1 MKNELSLRAVLIMI
15 TGMMF
20 IPLGDAAGKL
30 LLQNYSVA
38 PIFVAWARFLTG
50 VIFIF
55 FLYLGRGFSFNVL
68 LNWRVW
74 LRGLLITGAISSILT
89 ALQTEPLVDV
99 FAAFFVGPIVAYVGA
114 FVFLKEEVTK
124 LRTILLF
131 VGFCGTMLVIKP
143 NVNFSTGIG
152 FALFSGCCYG
162 AFLVATR
169 WLSSLSNARTLLI
182 SHLIIGSTLMFIPA
196 MKQVPDLTDVNIM
209 MLLLWSGIAST
220 IGNFLLV
227 VANKMA
233 DASRLA
239 PLVYTQLLSA
249 TVLGALIFADYPDWI
264 GITGLLLLFLSGL
277 APLFVS
283 ERSLK

>member
-1 MKNELSLRAVLIMI
+1 MRNELSLRAVLIMI

-30 LLQNYSVA
+30 LLQNHSVA

-50 VIFIF
+50 VIFI
-55 FLYLGRGFSFNVL
+55 YCIYMGRGFSFGIL

-74 LRGLLITGAISSILT
+74 LRGILITGAISSILT

-99 FAAFFVGPIVAYVGA
+99 FAAFFVGPIVAYFGA
-114 FVFLKEEVTK
+114 YIFLKEGVTK
-124 LRTILLF
+124 LRTVLLLI
-131 VGFCGTMLVIKP
+131 GFCGTMLVIKP
-143 NVNFSTGIG
+143 TINFSVGIG

-169 WLSSLSNARTLLI
+169 WLSDLCNARTLLI
-182 SHLIIGSTLMFIPA
+182 SHLFIGTLFMSAPA
-196 MKQVPDLTDVNIM
+196 MNQVPDLTDVDIII
-209 MLLLWSGIAST
+209 LLLWSGIAST

-249 TVLGALIFADYPDWI
+249 TVLGVVIFADYPDWI
-264 GITGLLLLFLSGL
+264 GIAGLLLLFLSGL
-277 APLFVS
+277 APLFVP
-283 ERSLK
+283 ERSSK